1 MSGSRSIRSIGI
13 VNRGE
18 AAMRCVR
25 AVKTLRAIEGSSL
38 RVLALYTAADREA
51 PFVRH
56 ADAAVQL
63 PGRASAAAAYLDHAA
78 VLAALRQGGAD
89 AVWPGWGFVAEDPDF
104 ADRVSAAGLTFLG
117 PSGATMRRLGDK
129 IAAKELAAT
138 AGVPVVPWSGGEV
151 VDVDMGVR
159 CAADLGF
166 PLVVKAAA
174 GGGGRGIRVV
184 ESAEHLAPAFAS
196 AAAEARAAFG
206 DGRLFI
212 ERRITGGR
220 HVEVQIAGDRFGRV
234 VALGCRDCSVQRR
247 HQKLLEEAPPP
258 GVCAD
263 RLRALEEAAVRLAAA
278 VGYEGVGTVEF
289 LLTDTGAYFLE
300 VNPRLQVEHG
310 VTEVVSGIDLVHL
323 QIHIARGEPLPD
335 LVAATP
341 AVAIEARVC
350 AEDPDAGFAPAPG
363 RVVRFDAPLGPWVRV
378 DAGVVVGT
386 TVPPD
391 FDSLI
396 AKVIASG
403 ATREQARARLVAA
416 LRDFEVVIAGGATN
430 KGVLLDVLDAPEYRA
445 GQVDTAWL
453 DRWSA
458 SRTPRSELAGE
469 ALIAAA
475 VLSYQEARRAVRANF
490 FADTTHVSPA
500 HVPPSRGQQVDL
512 VHRGIPYRLH
522 VFALGSA
529 RYRVTLDGRSVG
541 VTLRDDGH
549 AAARLLIGDRS
560 WRVLCDVT
568 TTALRVEIEGRPYWF
583 SRHSAGRLTAAT
595 PAVVVAVHTHAG
607 QRVEAGQPLGLLE
620 AMKMEVAFV
629 APVSGIVAEICVR
642 RGQQVKAGEVL
653 AVITPAADFGDQRGE
668 HRRDARLCLPLVI
681 DPLEVWFDA
690 GDTAAGAGVP
700 WAAAARLDATSRRLA
715 IDALREEVRRV
726 LLGYD
731 TDLARTQWLIAA
743 LETPLPAAVPAEMR
757 EALVELRE
765 EVGTFADLE
774 QLFTPTP
781 FASSLGRPRPSNFAR
796 LRAYV
801 RRMRA
806 GGAGLAPGFPALL
819 RSALKHYGVSD
830 LTPSDTLE
838 RAVVRL
844 FASQHA
850 PDLRHRLVLAVV
862 RHLTA
867 LARSGVPVP
876 RRASL
881 VKSLSRLARLR
892 GLVPDALADA
902 AIEAGYVIAEV
913 PHLER
918 LARDIETAVDTW
930 RASTPGDAEVP
941 PEDLLARLARSPR
954 PVFERLRRWF
964 DSHDPARRAVAVAV
978 HLRWVYGPAGPRAH
992 RLLRLGDHTA
1002 HRIDL
1007 AGGDVVL
1014 ALASDH
1020 QPVRASAAALCEV
1033 ARQLP
1038 VPARALELLLPGD
1051 GVGEETW
1058 ETLLTQLRT
1067 EGLPAGRM
1075 TVTAIPRAGGA
1086 THRTIVFGA
1095 GRAMVEDTALNG
1107 LHPETAARVD
1117 LARLA
1122 EFELARLDSGE
1133 DIFSF
1138 AARSRTSPDDERVFV
1153 LADVREYTQAGGRDT
1168 VLRVPAF
1175 ERAFQEATRA
1185 LRGILNEHDPQR
1197 RLRWNRISLFVVADR
1212 HLDQRAAQ
1220 RIAHRLASATRHL
1233 GLEKVVARVSL
1244 DDGRAGTAVAG
1255 DAVEIVF
1262 ADPTGQRLEVT
1273 WRVPH
1278 QEPLRSAS
1286 VYERN
1291 VALARRRGLTY
1302 PYEIVRLLTEGTY
1315 RNGTRLSSPAHDL
1328 PHGSFDEYDLQ
1339 AGAPCPSA
1347 VSVAGRPFGANR
1359 AAVVFGVLSTPTATV
1374 PEGMRRVLILSDPT
1388 MDMGALGAPECDRL
1402 VAAIDLAERLRLPV
1416 EWVPVSSGA
1425 RIAMDSGTEN
1435 LDATARVVRRIV
1447 TFTQR
1452 GGVIHIIV
1460 QGVNVGAQ
1468 SYFDALSTMLLHTR
1482 GVLIMTPGGSMV
1494 LTGKAALEASGG
1506 VAAEDEVAIGGF
1518 EGVMGPNGEAH
1529 YYARNLVDAYR
1540 TLYRHYE
1547 CTYVVP
1553 SEAGP
1558 RRRPTTDTAQRSI
1571 CDEPYE
1577 VAADHGFTQVGDI
1590 FTDAGN
1596 PGRKKPFAMRAVMH
1610 ALIDRDAGFLEPW
1623 HAMSGAETAIV
1634 WETHLDGHPVC
1645 LIGIE
1650 SQNVPRE
1657 GLRPLDGPASWNGG
1671 TLFPLSSKKVARALN
1686 AASGNRPVVILANL
1700 SGFDGSPES
1709 MRTLQLE
1716 YGAEIARAVVN
1727 FRGPLCFVVVSRY
1740 HGGAYVVFS
1749 RALSDQL
1756 DVTALTGSYASVIG
1770 GQAAAAVV
1778 FRREVRTRALRDRRV
1793 VAAQRASHAGESDA
1807 ARDAYAR
1814 VLAEVTA
1821 EVQAEL
1827 AAEFDAVHSV
1837 ERARDVGSLDRI
1849 IPPHELRTHLI
1860 AHLAA
1865 VRADAERRGR
1875 RRRTHPGSRGDAD
1888 EPPHV
1893 IAGW

>member
-1 MSGSRSIRSIGI
+1 MSSDQSITCIGI

-25 AVKTLRAIEGSSL
+25 AVKTLRAAEGSSL
-38 RVLALYTAADREA
+38 RVLALYTAPDREA

-56 ADAAVQL
+56 ADVAVQL
-63 PGRASAAAAYLDHAA
+63 PGRASAVAAYLDHAA
-78 VLAALRQGGAD
+78 VLEALQRGGAD
-89 AVWPGWGFVAEDPDF
+89 AVWPGWGFVAEDPEF
-104 ADRVSAAGLTFLG
+104 VDRVAAAGLTFLG
-117 PSGATMRRLGDK
+117 PSGDTMRRLGDK
-129 IAAKELAAT
+129 IAAKDLAAR

-151 VDVDMGVR
+151 VDVDMAVR

-166 PLVVKAAA
+166 PLIMKAAA

-184 ESAEHLAPAFAS
+184 ESAADLAPAFAS

-206 DGRLFI
+206 DGRLFL
-212 ERRITGGR
+212 ERRIAGGR
-220 HVEVQIAGDRFGRV
+220 HVEVQIAGDRCGRV
-234 VALGCRDCSVQRR
+234 IALGCRDCSVQRR
-247 HQKLLEEAPPP
+247 HQKLLEETPPAGLCP
-258 GVCAD
+258 D

-278 VGYEGVGTVEF
+278 VGYAGVGTVEF
-289 LLTDTGAYFLE
+289 LLTDTAAYFLE

-310 VTEVVSGIDLVHL
+310 VTEAVTAIDLVHL
-323 QIHIARGEPLPD
+323 QIRIARGEPLPE
-335 LVAATP
+335 VVPAAP

-350 AEDPDAGFAPAPG
+350 AEDPDAGFIPSPG

-386 TVPPD
+386 TVPAE
-391 FDSLI
+391 FDSLV
-396 AKVIASG
+396 AKVIATG
-403 ATREQARARLVAA
+403 TTREEARARLVAA

-430 KGVLLDVLDAPEYRA
+430 KGFLLDVLDAPAYRA
-445 GQVDTAWL
+445 GAVDTGWL
-453 DRWSA
+453 DRWAA
-458 SRTPRSELAGE
+458 SRAARTELAGE
-469 ALIAAA
+469 ALIVAA
-475 VLSYQEARRAVRANF
+475 VLTYQEIRRSVRANF

-500 HVPPSRGQQVDL
+500 RVPPSRGQQIDL

-549 AAARLLIGDRS
+549 AAARLLIGDGS
-560 WRVLCDVT
+560 WRVLCDLT
-568 TTALRVEIEGRPYWF
+568 ATALRVEIEGRPHWF
-583 SRHSAGRLTAAT
+583 GRHSAGRVAATT

-607 QRVEAGQPLGLLE
+607 HRVEAGQPLGVLE
-620 AMKMEVAFV
+620 AMKMEVAFA
-629 APVSGIVAEICVR
+629 APVSGVVAEVCVR
-642 RGQQVKAGEVL
+642 RGQQVKAGEALV
-653 AVITPAADFGDQRGE
+653 VITPAADIPDQPDE
-668 HRRDARLCLPLVI
+668 TPRLSLPPVP
-681 DPLEVWFDA
+681 DPLAVLFDA
-690 GDTAAGAGVP
+690 DGGGTP
-700 WAAAARLDATSRRLA
+700 WAAAARLEAPARRLA

-731 TDLARTQWLIAA
+731 TDLPRAQWLIAA
-743 LETPLPAAVPAEMR
+743 LEAPLPSSVPADMR
-757 EALVELRE
+757 HALVELRN
-765 EVGTFADLE
+765 EVRLFADIE
-774 QLFTPTP
+774 QLFSSTP
-781 FASSLGRPRPSNFAR
+781 FASTLGRPRPSNFAR
-796 LRAYV
+796 LQTYV

-819 RSALKHYGVSD
+819 RAALMHYGVGD
-830 LTPSDTLE
+830 LTPGDTLE
-838 RAVVRL
+838 RAIVRL

-876 RRASL
+876 QRASL
-881 VKSLSRLARLR
+881 VKALSRLARLR
-892 GLVPDALADA
+892 DLVPDALADA

-918 LARDIETAVDTW
+918 LARDIEAAVDAW
-930 RASTPGDAEVP
+930 RAATRGDTEVP
-941 PEDLLARLARSPR
+941 PEDLLARLARAPR
-954 PVFERLRRWF
+954 PVFERVRRWL
-964 DSHDPARRAVAVAV
+964 DARDAARRTVAVAA
-978 HLRWVYGPAGPRAH
+978 HLRWVYGPAEPRAH
-992 RLLRLGDHTA
+992 RMLRAGAHTV
-1002 HRIDL
+1002 HRLDL
-1007 AGGDVVL
+1007 ADGQVVL
-1014 ALASDH
+1014 GLASDH
-1020 QPVRASAAALCEV
+1020 DTALAAVAALCDL

-1038 VPARALELLLPGD
+1038 GPARALELLLAD
-1051 GVGEETW
+1051 DRLADRTW
-1058 ETLLTQLRT
+1058 ETLVAQLRT
-1067 EGLPAGRM
+1067 AGLPAARL
-1075 TVTAIPRAGGA
+1075 TVTVIPLAGGA
-1086 THRTIVFGA
+1086 THRTIA
-1095 GRAMVEDTALNG
+1095 SDTRAEIVEDTGLGG
-1107 LHPETAARVD
+1107 LHPETAARID

-1122 EFELARLDSGE
+1122 EFELTRVDSGE

-1153 LADVREYTQAGGRDT
+1153 LADVREYTQGGGRDT

-1185 LRGILNEHDPQR
+1185 LRNILNEHDPQR
-1197 RLRWNRISLFVVADR
+1197 RRQWNRISLFVVTDR

-1233 GLEKVVARVSL
+1233 GLEKVVARLTL
-1244 DDGRAGTAVAG
+1244 DDTRAGTAAGG

-1262 ADPTGQRLEVT
+1262 ADPTGQHLEVT
-1273 WRVPH
+1273 WRAPH
-1278 QEPLRSAS
+1278 REPLRSAS
-1286 VYERN
+1286 AYERK

-1315 RNGTRLSSPAHDL
+1315 RNGQRAPAAAHEL
-1328 PHGSFDEYDLQ
+1328 PRGTFEEYDIET
-1339 AGAPCPSA
+1339 GAARPTA
-1347 VSVAGRPFGANR
+1347 VSVAGRPFGANL
-1359 AAVVFGVLSTPTATV
+1359 ASVVFGVVSTPTATV
-1374 PEGMRRVLILSDPT
+1374 PEGMRRVVILSDPT

-1402 VAAIDLAERLRLPV
+1402 HAAIDLAERMQLPV

-1452 GGVIHIIV
+1452 GGAIHIIV

-1468 SYFDALSTMLLHTR
+1468 SYFNALSTMLLHTR

-1494 LTGKAALEASGG
+1494 LTGKAALEASGA
-1506 VAAEDEVAIGGF
+1506 VAAEDEIAIGGF
-1518 EGVMGPNGEAH
+1518 ERVMGPNGEAH

-1547 CTYVVP
+1547 CSYVVP
-1553 SEAGP
+1553 GETGP
-1558 RRRPTTDTAQRSI
+1558 RRRPTTDTVARSI
-1571 CDEPYE
+1571 CDAPYE
-1577 VAADHGFTQVGDI
+1577 AAADHGFTQVGDL

-1596 PGRKKPFAMRAVMH
+1596 PGRKKPFAMRGVMH
-1610 ALIDRDAGFLEPW
+1610 ALIDHDAGFLEPW

-1686 AASGNRPVVILANL
+1686 AASGNRPVVIMANL

-1749 RALSDQL
+1749 RSLSDEL

-1778 FRREVRTRALRDRRV
+1778 FRREVRARALRHPRV
-1793 VAAQRASHAGESDA
+1793 VAAQRALRTDGGDT

-1821 EVQAEL
+1821 EAQAEV

-1849 IPPHELRTHLI
+1849 IPPHELRGHLI
-1860 AHLAA
+1860 RHLAT
-1865 VRADAERRGR
+1865 VRSDTKRRGR
-1875 RRRTHPGSRGDAD
+1875 RRRTHPEPGADAHASRWVTAGS
-1888 EPPHV
+1888 
-1893 IAGW
+1893 